1 MFGASNPQQAL
12 HQLENYHR
20 EGRLERAEVL
30 ASDMTDRL
38 MMLKERDGDTQ
49 TALVKGLRL
58 LSSILNDRSKFKRA
72 QLTVKLLHK
81 QRNRLGKMVGH
92 DLVQAAEDYR
102 LAGCINANY
111 GKKGAAK
118 RAFAKCEKM
127 QPGHL
132 AAALEAAELTGFTK
146 RLVKLFPSAG
156 PVIKSG
162 DTFVF
167 QPANRPAAD
176 ARRIAVV
183 LGGEVQSEIE
193 RQIAAIESGEQAA
206 NARLQA
212 AVDSLVPT
220 HDYHSYSSN

>member
-81 QRNRLGKMVGH
+81 QRNKLGKMVGH

-127 QPGHL
+127 QPGRL
-132 AAALEAAELTGFTK
+132 DRGILFKFTDAFLELKCPAYVIHSSEQTLPGKIVDLKRITK
-146 RLVKLFPSAG
+146 SIRRLDFFLF
-156 PVIKSG
+156 
-162 DTFVF
+162 
-167 QPANRPAAD
+167 
-176 ARRIAVV
+176 
-183 LGGEVQSEIE
+183 
-193 RQIAAIESGEQAA
+193 QI
-206 NARLQA
+206 
-212 AVDSLVPT
+212 
-220 HDYHSYSSN
+220 HF